1 MENEMEQN
9 WVDEAKQHVMEAL
22 GAYTADLDRLTGV
35 RARVVGQLSALRE
48 DLAKM
53 ITSIDADIERFQGT
67 KAAKP
72 VHRRAAATRVK
83 EPLTPQGGFTL
94 PLLESL
100 IEAGG
105 SLRVSEVIRRIGE
118 KLSGQLTPADRQTI
132 KSGPVRWQNRV
143 MWQRLR
149 LLREGYLANDS
160 ARGVWEI
167 TENGKG
173 LCKDLKSKS
182 AKKSED
188 NQEQ

>member
-1 MENEMEQN
+1 MERITQPD
-9 WVDEAKQHVMEAL
+9 WVGEAKRHIMEAL
-22 GAYTADLDRLTGV
+22 GTYTAELSRLTEM
-35 RARVVGQLSALRE
+35 RATIVDELLSLRT
-48 DLAKM
+48 DLARI
-53 ITSIDADIERFQGT
+53 ITSIDADIERFHGI
-67 KAAKP
+67 KP
-72 VHRRAAATRVK
+72 EKPTRRRVVATRVR
-83 EPLTPQGGFTL
+83 EPLTPQAEFTL

-118 KLSGQLTPADRQTI
+118 KLGGQLTPADRQTI

-143 MWQRLR
+143 EWQRLR

-167 TENGKG
+167 TENGRG
-173 LCKDLKSKS
+173 LYQDLKSTS

>member
-1 MENEMEQN
+1 MERITQPD
-9 WVDEAKQHVMEAL
+9 WVDEAKRHIMEAL
-22 GAYTADLDRLTGV
+22 GTYTAELSRLAEM
-35 RARVVGQLSALRE
+35 RATIVDELLSLRT
-48 DLAKM
+48 DLARI
-53 ITSIDADIERFQGT
+53 ITSIDADIERFHGI
-67 KAAKP
+67 KP
-72 VHRRAAATRVK
+72 EKPIRKRVVATRLR
-83 EPLTPQGGFTL
+83 EPLTPQAEFNL

-118 KLSGQLTPADRQTI
+118 KLGSQLTPADRQTI

-160 ARGVWEI
+160 ARGVWKI
-167 TENGKG
+167 TENGRG
-173 LCKDLKSKS
+173 LYQDLKSKS
-182 AKKSED
+182 AKKSGD